1 MERLGEYVGAYLE
14 YCETRKKL
22 DRKTIKAYR
31 IDLEQFET
39 YVEKMGCGCGKSGI
53 EQYIAFLHRNYK
65 GKSAKRKIAV
75 IRTFFN
81 YLEYEGLNTDN
92 PLRGI
97 RTGFREQQT
106 LPKAL
111 DFGTVKQ
118 LWDAVHKETKPVYA
132 NSKIRD
138 IAVLELLFATGIR
151 VSELCS
157 LKTDDIDLG
166 TGRANILGKGARE
179 RIVQVCNKEALAWLR
194 SYEKAFRVT
203 ISECGYFF
211 VNRLYKRL
219 SEQSVRN
226 MLRGYAQAAGIRSGV
241 TPHMI
246 RHTFATLLLDE
257 GVDIRHIQKMLGH
270 SSITTTEIYTHVS
283 FEKQKDVLSKNHPR
297 NKLHYPLH
305 IELMK

>member
-1 MERLGEYVGAYLE
+1 MENPCEYVAAYLE
-14 YCETRKKL
+14 YCKNRKKL
-22 DRKTIKAYR
+22 DGKTIKAYR
-31 IDLEQFET
+31 IDLEQFKT
-39 YVEKMGCGCGKSGI
+39 YVEKTGCGCGKSGI

-81 YLEYEGLNTDN
+81 YLEYEGLGTHN
-92 PLRGI
+92 PLREI
-97 RTGFREQQT
+97 RTDFREKQA

-118 LWDAVHKETKPVYA
+118 LWDAVHENPGPVYA
-132 NSKIRD
+132 NPKIRD

-157 LKTDDIDLG
+157 LKADDIELK

-194 SYEKAFRVT
+194 CYEEAFRSV

-211 VNRLYKRL
+211 VNRLHKRL

-226 MLRGYAQAAGIRSGV
+226 MLRGYALATGIRYSV

-283 FEKQKDVLSKNHPR
+283 FEKQKDVLSKSHPR
-297 NKLHYPLH
+297 NKLHYPLRSAK
-305 IELMK
+305 E